1 MYSGM
6 ATLARLVL
14 SVAAALA
21 LVGHPANR
29 VPSGVR
35 EIDVRAPSGFVRVT
49 EPAKVSRIVR
59 WFDRLPRVPRGR
71 VFCPLLVRGPVITLA
86 FRDGRGGMLA
96 RARYDANAPNHS
108 LVSNRCVPIAF
119 SLHGQPRKLL
129 VGGRFLPRVQRL
141 LGVRLL

>member
-14 SVAAALA
+14 SIAAALA

-35 EIDVRAPSGFVRVT
+35 EIDVRAPSGLVRVT
-49 EPAKVSRIVR
+49 DPAKVARIVH
-59 WFDRLPRVPRGR
+59 WFDRLPIAPRGR
-71 VFCPLLVRGPVITLA
+71 IFCPLLVRGPVITLA
-86 FRDGRGGMLA
+86 FRDNRSGVLA

-108 LVSNRCVPIAF
+108 LVSTRCVPIAF
-119 SLHGQPRKLL
+119 SVHGLPRKLL
-129 VGGRFLPRVQRL
+129 VGGRFLPRVERL
-141 LGVRLL
+141 LGVPLL